1 MIRATSGTIATVF
14 ADFLMRRSSLT
25 LAALLCLASTPARAA
40 GGEAEVCA
48 QAAEKAQEMRS
59 AGKLLASLEKLRV
72 CVRTSCPA
80 FLRRD
85 CAQWQADV
93 EASLPTV
100 VVAAHADD
108 GRDLV
113 AVRVTVDGAPFADRV
128 DGLAR
133 PLDPG
138 AHRFLFEA
146 AGVPPLEQTVVLREG
161 DKRRA
166 VEVIFPPVPGARP
179 APPRPDAPAAEP
191 AGRGPWPWILAGV
204 GLASVGVGAALAV
217 SGLSDYHAMLD
228 GCGRTGS
235 CAPPDVRSAR
245 TRLWTADTLFVV
257 GGVSLGVATWL
268 AFRPM
273 PGGGAVQIQGAL

>member
-1 MIRATSGTIATVF
+1 MRYR
-14 ADFLMRRSSLT
+14 FLG
-25 LAALLCLASTPARAA
+25 LAALLCLLSAPARAA
-40 GGEAEVCA
+40 GGDQEACA
-48 QAAEKAQEMRS
+48 QAAEKAQELRS
-59 AGKLLASLEKLRV
+59 AGKLLGSLEKLRV

-85 CAQWQADV
+85 CAQWRTEV

-113 AVRVTVDGAPFADRV
+113 AVRVTVDGAPLAERV

-146 AGVPPLEQTVVLREG
+146 EGAPPVEQTVVLREG

-166 VEVIFPPVPGARP
+166 VEVIFPPAPTAKPPASRGGVANP
-179 APPRPDAPAAEP
+179 APE
-191 AGRGPWPWILAGV
+191 RGPWPWILGGA
-204 GLASVGVGAALAV
+204 GLAGVGVGAILAV
-217 SGLSDYHAMLD
+217 SGLSDYHAMVD
-228 GCGRTGS
+228 TCGHAGS
-235 CAPPDVRSAR
+235 CASSDVSSAR
-245 TRLWTADTLFVV
+245 TRLWAADALFVI
-257 GGVSLGVATWL
+257 GGVSLGVAAYL
-268 AFRPM
+268 AFRPL
-273 PGGGAVQIQGAL
+273 PGGAALQVQGAL